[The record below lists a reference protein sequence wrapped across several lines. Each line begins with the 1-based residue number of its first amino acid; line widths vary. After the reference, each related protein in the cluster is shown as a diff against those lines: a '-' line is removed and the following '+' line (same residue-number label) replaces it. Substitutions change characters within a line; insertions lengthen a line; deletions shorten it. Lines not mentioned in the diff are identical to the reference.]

1 MDSRELLLWSGLV
14 VGLLFGANGQW
25 SGFCLNRA
33 LKKGWSPGAKH
44 KAQSFA
50 LALCV
55 SILGAQTLEVVGLV
69 SLSTSI
75 YRGSAASWLFAILGG
90 LMFGYGMMMA
100 NGCGARAVVLLG
112 QGNLRSFVVLLCL
125 GISAY
130 MTLTGL
136 LAPWRLA
143 LAQATTLSA
152 HGLYEFDS
160 MTRFVL
166 IGVISTLLLS
176 FVFWQG
182 SIFKHKKELIS
193 GLVVGLLITAGWL
206 VTGWV
211 GVDEFEP
218 APVASLT
225 FIAPIGET
233 IQYVMISTGMRLSFG
248 VTVIV
253 GVVFGS
259 FIAATWSK
267 TFHWQGF
274 ATPTDMLRYMGG
286 GVLMGVGGALAMGCS
301 IGQGLTGFSTLT
313 YASMLAFAA
322 MVVGAR
328 LAQLGQRLSRL
339 RA

>member
-1 MDSRELLLWSGLV
+1 M
-14 VGLLFGANGQW
+14 
-25 SGFCLNRA
+25 
-33 LKKGWSPGAKH
+33 
-44 KAQSFA
+44 
-50 LALCV
+50 
-55 SILGAQTLEVVGLV
+55 
-69 SLSTSI
+69 
-75 YRGSAASWLFAILGG
+75 
-90 LMFGYGMMMA
+90 
-100 NGCGARAVVLLG
+100 
-112 QGNLRSFVVLLCL
+112 
-125 GISAY
+125 
-130 MTLTGL
+130 
-136 LAPWRLA
+136 
-143 LAQATTLSA
+143 
-152 HGLYEFDS
+152 
-160 MTRFVL
+160 
-166 IGVISTLLLS
+166 
-176 FVFWQG
+176 FWQG
-182 SIFKHKKELIS
+182 SILKHKKELIS

-211 GVDEFEP
+211 GADEFEP

-267 TFHWQGF
+267 TFRWQGF

-322 MVVGAR
+322 MLVGAR